1 MDERLRIS
9 ATEAAA
15 RSRVAAERFRA
26 AAHADGLVDVA
37 VGTVDSPVG
46 ELFVAVTPRGVA
58 TIAFDGE
65 DRDALLDRLA
75 RELSPRV
82 VTAARATDDVRR
94 EIDEYFGGARR
105 RFDLRLD
112 RRLMSPFMRDVLG
125 ATSRVTFGHLATYG
139 EIADRIGRPKASRA
153 VGAALGA
160 NPIPIVIPCH
170 RVVGA
175 NGKLTGYG
183 GGLPRKELLLRLE
196 GSLGVT

>member
-1 MDERLRIS
+1 MDEGLTI
-9 ATEAAA
+9 ATEEAER
-15 RSRVAAERFRA
+15 RSRDAAERFRGA
-26 AAHADGLVDVA
+26 AFDDGLVDVA

-58 TIAFDGE
+58 SISFDGV
-65 DRDALLDRLA
+65 DRDRLMSRFA

-82 VTAARATDDVRR
+82 VAAARATDDVRR
-94 EIDEYFGGARR
+94 ELDEYFGGARR
-105 RFDLRLD
+105 RFDLPID
-112 RRLMSPFMRDVLG
+112 RRLMSRFMRDVLG

-139 EIADRIGRPKASRA
+139 EIAVRIGHPSSARA

-183 GGLPRKELLLRLE
+183 GGLPRKEALLRLE
-196 GSLGVT
+196 GALL

>member
-1 MDERLRIS
+1 MDGRLRIS
-9 ATEAAA
+9 AKEAAA

-26 AAHADGLVDVA
+26 AAQADGLVDVA

-58 TIAFDGE
+58 TIAFEGE

-94 EIDEYFGGARR
+94 ELDEYFGGARR

-125 ATSRVTFGHLATYG
+125 ATARVSFGHLATYG

-196 GSLGVT
+196 GSLA

>member
-1 MDERLRIS
+1 MDEGLRIS
-9 ATEAAA
+9 ATEAAV
-15 RSRVAAERFRA
+15 RSRGAAERFRA
-26 AAHADGLVDVA
+26 AAQADGLVDVA

-46 ELFVAVTPRGVA
+46 ELFVAVTSRGVA

-94 EIDEYFGGARR
+94 ELDEYFGGARR

-112 RRLMSPFMRDVLG
+112 RRLMSPFMQDVLG
-125 ATSRVTFGHLATYG
+125 ATSRVSFGHIATYG

-196 GSLGVT
+196 GSLA

>member
-15 RSRVAAERFRA
+15 RSGAAAERLRA
-26 AAHADGLVDVA
+26 AALDDGLVDVA

-46 ELFVAVTPRGVA
+46 ELLVAVTPRGLA
-58 TIAFDGE
+58 SIAFEGV
-65 DRDALLDRLA
+65 DRAALLDRLA

-94 EIDEYFGGARR
+94 ELDEYFRGVRR

-125 ATSRVTFGHLATYG
+125 ATSRVSFGDLATYG
-139 EIADRIGRPKASRA
+139 GIADRIGRPKASRA

-170 RVVGA
+170 RVVGS

-183 GGLPRKELLLRLE
+183 GGLPRKEILLRLE
-196 GSLGVT
+196 GSLL